1 MTRRDL
7 HRLER
12 QEAAARGV
20 SVARLREV
28 ARERLGECVAAEARG
43 KDPL

>member
-1 MTRRDL
+1 MRLRDL

-12 QEAAARGV
+12 QETAARGV

-28 ARERLGECVAAEARG
+28 AMERLALAVEAQG

>member
-1 MTRRDL
+1 MRLRDL

-12 QEAAARGV
+12 QEAAARGA

-28 ARERLGECVAAEARG
+28 ARERLGECVAVQG
-43 KDPL
+43 KDPLE

>member
-1 MTRRDL
+1 MTATVRHLLAR
-7 HRLER
+7 
-12 QEAAARGV
+12 EAAARGV

-28 ARERLGECVAAEARG
+28 ARERLAGCVEAQG

>member
-1 MTRRDL
+1 VTRV
-7 HRLER
+7 ER
-12 QEAAARGV
+12 MERREAASRGV

-28 ARERLGECVAAEARG
+28 ARERLAAVVAAQG

>member
-1 MTRRDL
+1 MTATIRHL
-7 HRLER
+7 LAL
-12 QEAAARGV
+12 EAAARGV

-28 ARERLGECVAAEARG
+28 ARERLAGCVEAQG

>member
-1 MTRRDL
+1 MTAATVRHLLTR
-7 HRLER
+7 
-12 QEAAARGV
+12 EAASRGV

-28 ARERLGECVAAEARG
+28 AREALGRCVEAQG

>member
-1 MTRRDL
+1 VTRRDL

-28 ARERLGECVAAEARG
+28 ARERLALAVEAQG
-43 KDPL
+43 KDPLE

>member
-1 MTRRDL
+1 MTANVRHLLAR
-7 HRLER
+7 
-12 QEAAARGV
+12 EAAARGV

-28 ARERLGECVAAEARG
+28 ARERLAGCVEAQG

>member
-1 MTRRDL
+1 MRPTTVRHLIAR
-7 HRLER
+7 
-12 QEAAARGV
+12 EAAARGV

-28 ARERLGECVAAEARG
+28 ARERLAGCVEAQG

>member
-12 QEAAARGV
+12 AEARARGV

-28 ARERLGECVAAEARG
+28 AMERLALAVEAQG
-43 KDPL
+43 KDPLE

>member
-1 MTRRDL
+1 MRLRDL

-28 ARERLGECVAAEARG
+28 ARDGLARVVEAQG

>member
-1 MTRRDL
+1 VSASIRRML
-7 HRLER
+7 AR
-12 QEAAARGV
+12 EAAAWGV

-28 ARERLGECVAAEARG
+28 ARERLAGVVEAQG

>member
-1 MTRRDL
+1 MILVVRHLLAR
-7 HRLER
+7 
-12 QEAAARGV
+12 EAASRGV

-28 ARERLGECVAAEARG
+28 AREALARAVEAQG

>member
-12 QEAAARGV
+12 HEAAARGV

-28 ARERLGECVAAEARG
+28 ARERLADVVAAHG

>member
-28 ARERLGECVAAEARG
+28 ARGRLALAVEAQG